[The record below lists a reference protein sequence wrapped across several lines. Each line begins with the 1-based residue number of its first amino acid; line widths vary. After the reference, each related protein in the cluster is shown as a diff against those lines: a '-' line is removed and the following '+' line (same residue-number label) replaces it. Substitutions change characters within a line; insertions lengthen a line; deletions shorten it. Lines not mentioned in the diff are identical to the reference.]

1 MQVQKRATARVCAQ
15 GGRRRDEDSV
25 VHWLPLVRS
34 IAVSE
39 FRRLGGLTKLL
50 LIDLDDL
57 IQTGTVGLLAAIDHF
72 DPALSSSKT
81 YFTRRIRW
89 AILDFLRSF
98 PYFKDGQPVTKES
111 VNVLE
116 RQPADNDELGRV
128 ESRVDVEK
136 LTGLLSEKQR
146 EVIWGMMHDVAQN
159 SIASRLEIT
168 EGRVSQLKRESLI
181 AMRSWTCGGGTWQL
195 SEA

>member
-1 MQVQKRATARVCAQ
+1 MHVRKRATVLVCAH
-15 GGRRRDEDSV
+15 GGQKRDEDSV

-34 IAVSE
+34 IAASE

-57 IQTGTVGLLAAIDHF
+57 IQTGTVGLLAAIEHF
-72 DPALSSSKT
+72 DPARSTSKT

-98 PYFKDGQPVTKES
+98 PYFKDGQPIAKES

-116 RQPADNDELGRV
+116 CQPVHNDELGKV
-128 ESRVDVEK
+128 ETRVDVEK
-136 LTGLLSEKQR
+136 LTGLLSETQR
-146 EVIWGMMHDVAQN
+146 QVILGIMHDVAQN
-159 SIASRLEIT
+159 SIASRLAVT
-168 EGRVSQLKRESLI
+168 EGRVSQIKRESLS
-181 AMRSWTCGGGTWQL
+181 AMRSWISTESAWGLG
-195 SEA
+195 EA